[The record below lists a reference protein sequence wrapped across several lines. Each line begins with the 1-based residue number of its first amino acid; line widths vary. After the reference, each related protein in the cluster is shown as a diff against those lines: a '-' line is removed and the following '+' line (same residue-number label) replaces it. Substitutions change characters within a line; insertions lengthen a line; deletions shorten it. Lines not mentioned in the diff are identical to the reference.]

1 MEAFI
6 NADIFVVI
14 LNHKLKS
21 ITWNVNPTPVLFMR
35 LFKSDSMGDERQIKC
50 LFMDRKIKNFDEL
63 AISDLRKEALLI
75 AEAGLDAID
84 TRKSLKRIIKIED
97 KSICIDDEVCTIQE
111 TQKIFFVSV
120 GKCAIEAAY
129 FFEGVLGERLTGGIA
144 FDVREP
150 EVCTLKKIKCYGGTH
165 PYPSDKNIEV
175 SKEIVA
181 LLKNLKEEDLVI
193 FVISGG
199 GSTLLCLPD
208 EGSTCIDEKVIL
220 QELFR
225 SGATI
230 QEINIVRKHI
240 SFARGGYLAKYAHPA
255 QGLALIFVDVPGGE
269 MAFVASG
276 PTIKDETTIQDAE
289 AILNK
294 YNILQNCG
302 MSHCGLIDTPK
313 EDRYFKNINNKV
325 IVTNELALHAMEAK
339 ALELGYNVSVEVEGL
354 GGDAK
359 ELGKKMAGK
368 LNDSPKSSAFI
379 CGGETTVKILHS
391 GKGGR
396 SQEVAISALRTIGDG
411 EIILPFASDGRDN
424 GEYAGAIADAETKKK
439 AEQLNLN
446 IEQHLTENNSTAF
459 FEKTGD
465 VLICGDTGSNVSD
478 LLVALKK

>member
-1 MEAFI
+1 MPTFRSYFLTI
-6 NADIFVVI
+6 KQNQTRIIGFKPCSI
-14 LNHKLKS
+14 LWDRPNL
-21 ITWNVNPTPVLFMR
+21 IVWRIETR
-35 LFKSDSMGDERQIKC
+35 LYK
-50 LFMDRKIKNFDEL
+50 FMDKKIKNFDKL
-63 AISDLRKEALLI
+63 AISELRKEALII

-84 TRKSLKRIIKIED
+84 TIKVLKNIIKIED
-97 KSICIDDEVCTIQE
+97 KSICINEEVCTIHK
-111 TQKIFFVSV
+111 TQKIFFVGV
-120 GKCAIEAAY
+120 GKCAIEAAS
-129 FFEGVLGERLTGGIA
+129 FFEEALGERLVGGIA
-144 FDVREP
+144 LDVREP

-175 SKEIVA
+175 SKEIVE

-208 EGSTCIDEKVIL
+208 QGSTCIDEKVIL

-230 QEINIVRKHI
+230 QEINVVRKHI

-313 EDRYFKNINNKV
+313 EDRYFKNMNNKV
-325 IVTNELALHAMEAK
+325 IVTNELALRAMEVK
-339 ALELGYNVSVEVEGL
+339 ALELGYNVNVEVNGL
-354 GGDAK
+354 RGDAK
-359 ELGKKMAGK
+359 ELGKRVADK
-368 LNDSPKSSAFI
+368 LNGSPESSAFI
-379 CGGETTVKILHS
+379 YGGETTVKILHS

-396 SQEVAISALRTIGDG
+396 SQEAAISALRTIGDG

-424 GEYAGAIADAETKKK
+424 GEYAGAIADFETKEK
-439 AEQLNLN
+439 AERFNLS
-446 IEQHLTENNSTAF
+446 IEQHLADNNSTAF

-465 VLICGDTGSNVSD
+465 LLICGDTGANVSD